1 MNGVWNKIMP
11 HRKNL
16 SKVPEVTEKI
26 DQIVEMGKELGME
39 DLNATTVQESL
50 KDNIAIEL
58 ITAEDLIQ
66 ADEELNDDD
75 NNDKEDD
82 VEEIPKEFSYEKI
95 SKVLQLINEAGDLL
109 TEHDP
114 DSNRAMRVKRTLMNA
129 TQCYRELK
137 EEQQKKRFKK
147 QTTLTSFFTMKS

>member
-82 VEEIPKEFSYEKI
+82 VEEIPKEFS
-95 SKVLQLINEAGDLL
+95 LL
-109 TEHDP
+109 
-114 DSNRAMRVKRTLMNA
+114 
-129 TQCYRELK
+129 Y
-137 EEQQKKRFKK
+137 
-147 QTTLTSFFTMKS
+147 